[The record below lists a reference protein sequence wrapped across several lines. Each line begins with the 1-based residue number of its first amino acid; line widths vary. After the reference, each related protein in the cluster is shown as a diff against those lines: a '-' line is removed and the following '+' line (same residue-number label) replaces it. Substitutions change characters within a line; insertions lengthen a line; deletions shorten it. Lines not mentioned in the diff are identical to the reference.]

1 MHFELL
7 KKARDINIQLMVRLI
22 EKVNETYRMIKNVNF
37 IEVKEDGKEE

>member
-37 IEVKEDGKEE
+37 IELKEDGKEE

>member
-7 KKARDINIQLMVRLI
+7 KKGMDINIQLMVRLI

-37 IEVKEDGKEE
+37 IELKEDGKEE